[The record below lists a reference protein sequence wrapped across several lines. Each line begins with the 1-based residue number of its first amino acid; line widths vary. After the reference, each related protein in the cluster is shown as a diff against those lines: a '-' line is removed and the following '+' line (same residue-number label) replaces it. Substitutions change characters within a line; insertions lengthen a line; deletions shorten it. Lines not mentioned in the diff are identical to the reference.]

1 MSDEPCCMASAHDQ
15 KCGCRRKKRSFPDAA
30 DGRPS
35 TPMAVELWAAGCDTD
50 TSHFVARQLAFNRI
64 AMIRHNDDGT
74 VTYIGAEEW
83 PVPAI
88 EPVDPATIRAEALRE
103 AIAPQL
109 SEGIGAILRKFCD
122 SDDAAKARH
131 HLHAMPDADW
141 KTLIDMLADASSSAV
156 LALIDKEQDHGR

>member
-103 AIAPQL
+103 A
-109 SEGIGAILRKFCD
+109 
-122 SDDAAKARH
+122 
-131 HLHAMPDADW
+131 ADW
-141 KTLIDMLADASSSAV
+141 ILGDDGVPVSKGGFMVMCPRTPSERAAAI